1 MIMTIIERP
10 IESIQEYKGNP
21 RDNDGAVDSVAESIK
36 LFGFKIPIIIDSE
49 GVIVCG
55 HTRIKAA
62 RKIGLKSVP
71 CIIADDLTPDQLK
84 AFRLA
89 DNKTAEL
96 ADWDIEKLLAELK
109 DIDVNMEPFGFSEE
123 EIQGLADKVFDIKD
137 DDAPEVDMEAEPIT
151 KPGDLYIIGDHRL
164 LCGDSTDITS
174 LELLVEGKPV
184 DLLITDPP
192 YNVNYEGGTD
202 DKLKIMNDHFSTST
216 DFRAFLNAAFNAAN
230 SVMKPGAAFYIW
242 HSDSERMNFQGACED
257 IGWKI
262 RENLIWVKNSFVMG
276 RQDYQWKHEPC
287 LYGWKEGAAHYFID
301 MRNLSTLLEFNR
313 PQRNEIHPTMKPIE
327 LFAEEIRNSS
337 RPGEIV
343 LDLFGGSGTT
353 IIASEQ
359 LGRKARVCEL
369 DPRYCDAIVK
379 RWEEFTGQKAE
390 RITNK

>member
-1 MIMTIIERP
+1 MTIIERP

-36 LFGFKIPIIIDSE
+36 LFGFKIPLIIDSE

-55 HTRIKAA
+55 HTRVKAA

-192 YNVNYEGGTD
+192 YNVDYEGGTD

-379 RWEEFTGQKAE
+379 RWEEFTGRKAE

>member
-1 MIMTIIERP
+1 MTIIERP

-109 DIDVNMEPFGFSEE
+109 DIEVNMEPFGFSEE

-174 LELLVEGKPV
+174 LELLVEGKSV

>member
-1 MIMTIIERP
+1 MTIIERP

-71 CIIADDLTPDQLK
+71 CIIADDLTSDQLK

-109 DIDVNMEPFGFSEE
+109 DIEVNMEPFGFSEE

-174 LELLVEGKPV
+174 LELLVEGKSV

>member
-62 RKIGLKSVP
+62 RKIGLKSIP
-71 CIIADDLTPDQLK
+71 CIIADDLTSDQLK

-174 LELLVEGKPV
+174 LELLVEGKSV

>member
-1 MIMTIIERP
+1 MTIIERP